1 MCRVLIKIPETTWCY
16 SIMKKT
22 RGMMLLNK
30 NILGCQVVHRVL
42 VLLLS
47 KSKWE
52 PNYEDEDLLYILS
65 IFCVFGQIIMMI
77 HLSSTLP
84 PRRSPCTPASSGR
97 PHSRERSLRPR
108 LLTAGSPPSPTPT
121 PSSLPHPSVLAV
133 CNTAQD
139 DPSSPAAWAQLIMC
153 SVLT

>member
-1 MCRVLIKIPETTWCY
+1 
-16 SIMKKT
+16 
-22 RGMMLLNK
+22 MLLNK
-30 NILGCQVVHRVL
+30 NILGCQVVPRVL

-65 IFCVFGQIIMMI
+65 IFCVFGQIIIMMI

-97 PHSRERSLRPR
+97 PHSRGRSLRPR

-139 DPSSPAAWAQLIMC
+139 DPSSPAAWVQLIMC